1 MAATDSGFNEYLPL
15 VRPLDEEQAR
25 LVEILVAA
33 RGSEVSFEELRSRG
47 IENPAVL
54 AYELEIA
61 GLPISHV
68 QGRRAGGRASAVGLR
83 LDATLPLEVPPQES
97 SRKREPPQDGSAAG
111 ADAAGNGGARR
122 RTAAAPR
129 PPRELASW
137 IATGVAALV
146 LIIIVV
152 ALASGS
158 GSGSGKG
165 RHVVSALAGSAA
177 VHSGQPASAS
187 VPAASAPAKPAHKSS
202 HHTHPATPV
211 APPPPLSHAAQLQ
224 QAGHVL
230 LAEGR
235 YSAAIPEL
243 RAAISAGGE
252 SAANCSE
259 PTTPGC
265 VAYAEAL
272 YDLGRALRLDN
283 ANAAAGAVLRERL
296 RIDSQRS
303 AVQHEIGLNHRPHTS
318 APASRPP
325 AHAKT
330 PHATPSPAPTSTPK
344 RTPSPAPTAHPITGG
359 AAAPA
364 P

>member
-1 MAATDSGFNEYLPL
+1 MAATDSGFSEYLPL

-33 RGSEVSFEELRSRG
+33 RGSEVSFEELRSQG

-68 QGRRAGGRASAVGLR
+68 QGQRTGGRASAVGLR
-83 LDATLPLEVPPQES
+83 LDATLPLEVPALES
-97 SRKREPPQDGSAAG
+97 SRNRETLQESSAAG
-111 ADAAGNGGARR
+111 AAAAPNGGARR
-122 RTAAAPR
+122 RVAAAPR
-129 PPRELASW
+129 PPRELSTW

-152 ALASGS
+152 ALVSGTGS
-158 GSGSGKG
+158 GHGKG
-165 RHVVSALAGSAA
+165 RNAGSALTGSA
-177 VHSGQPASAS
+177 ANHSGQPSSA
-187 VPAASAPAKPAHKSS
+187 AASAGSPPAIAGAHKAS
-202 HHTHPATPV
+202 HHAHHAAAA

-224 QAGHVL
+224 QAGHLL

-235 YSAAIPEL
+235 YAAAIPEL

-283 ANAAAGAVLRERL
+283 ANAAAGAVLRERM

-303 AVQHEIGLNHRPHTS
+303 AVQHEIGLNRHRHAN
-318 APASRPP
+318 APASRQP

-330 PHATPSPAPTSTPK
+330 PHTTTPTTTPK
-344 RTPSPAPTAHPITGG
+344 RTPSPTPKAQPITGG